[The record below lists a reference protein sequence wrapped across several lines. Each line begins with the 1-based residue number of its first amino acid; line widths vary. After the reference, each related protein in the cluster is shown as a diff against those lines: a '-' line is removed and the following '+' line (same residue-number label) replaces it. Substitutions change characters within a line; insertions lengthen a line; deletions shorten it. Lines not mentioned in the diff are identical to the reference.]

1 MSDAHEERLPAPRP
15 RRRPRVPGQLIAF
28 AGVLCAGVLIGWAV
42 FRDDDVSPAPVATS
56 AILDQR
62 ARLDVDRKQYPRL
75 GVSLSVPK
83 GWETAFRQG
92 VFNVASPDKRVSV
105 AISPAGSA
113 GEGARVRLA
122 DRRELTRLF
131 RARQLSRRRGKVGSE
146 RTIVTEFVGR
156 TRKGQQ
162 IRMLS
167 MGASS
172 RWRTYSIQVFTA
184 LRPTPARLVELSTL
198 IASVRFRRPA

>member
-1 MSDAHEERLPAPRP
+1 
-15 RRRPRVPGQLIAF
+15 
-28 AGVLCAGVLIGWAV
+28 VLCAGVLIGWAV